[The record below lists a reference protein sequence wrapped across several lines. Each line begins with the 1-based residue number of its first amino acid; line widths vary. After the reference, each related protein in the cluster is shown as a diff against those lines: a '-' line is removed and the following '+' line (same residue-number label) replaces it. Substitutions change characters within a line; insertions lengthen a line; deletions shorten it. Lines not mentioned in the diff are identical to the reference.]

1 MSDVFPIRY
10 IPIGWR
16 LAWGVFKMCR
26 SLPAAS
32 WLGKWSSRRGNIR
45 VSSKM
50 YPNFAN
56 RPLNFTLPSLEVT
69 YMEGTSVSIPDESSG
84 VPARDDLRQRSEVRY
99 KPERV

>member
-1 MSDVFPIRY
+1 M
-10 IPIGWR
+10 
-16 LAWGVFKMCR
+16 AGVGRFQGVVRCQ
-26 SLPAAS
+26 LPAGWAN
-32 WLGKWSSRRGNIR
+32 GAAGAGIIR

-56 RPLNFTLPSLEVT
+56 RPLNFTLPSVEVT